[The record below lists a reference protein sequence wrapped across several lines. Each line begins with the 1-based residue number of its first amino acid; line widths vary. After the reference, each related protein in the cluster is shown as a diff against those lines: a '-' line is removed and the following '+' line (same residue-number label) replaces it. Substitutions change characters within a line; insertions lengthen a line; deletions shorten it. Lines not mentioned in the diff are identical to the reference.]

1 MTAFKKLAI
10 AAMLGGASL
19 AAHAATPLSASASID
34 WSSFTVSIYD
44 INPLDGETPS
54 VNFSDASKWSG
65 AYNFTNLSSVASS
78 DYRSSWT
85 PTPALSAISSFANGY
100 ANAGNSDSS
109 ISSNANMTAPLADV
123 WNINSYASKS
133 ANFTING
140 MAAVVFS
147 AHYSL
152 IAHDDNLAD
161 DNRANASV
169 IFYSGLTESD
179 GTQYGY
185 SQTSAGI
192 TDGSKSGTLR
202 LAFVNTDGTP
212 MHGYFGANATAQVG
226 ASVAP
231 VPEPSEYLM
240 MLSGLGLVG
249 FAVRRRKQ

>member
-19 AAHAATPLSASASID
+19 AAHAATPLSASALID

-54 VNFSDASKWSG
+54 VNFDDLTKWSG
-65 AYNFTNLSSVASS
+65 AYNFTNLGTIASS
-78 DYRSSWT
+78 DYRASWN
-85 PTPALSAISSFANGY
+85 PSPALSVISGFVNAN

-109 ISSNANMTAPLADV
+109 ISSNADMTAPLAGV
-123 WNINSYASKS
+123 WNINGYATKS

-161 DNRANASV
+161 NNHANAAAT
-169 IFYSGLTESD
+169 FYSGLIESD

-185 SQTSAGI
+185 SQTNASIA
-192 TDGSKSGTLR
+192 DGSKSGILK

-212 MHGYFGANATAQVG
+212 MHGYFGANTVAQVG

-240 MLSGLGLVG
+240 MLAGLGLVG
-249 FAVRRRKQ
+249 VAVRRRKQ